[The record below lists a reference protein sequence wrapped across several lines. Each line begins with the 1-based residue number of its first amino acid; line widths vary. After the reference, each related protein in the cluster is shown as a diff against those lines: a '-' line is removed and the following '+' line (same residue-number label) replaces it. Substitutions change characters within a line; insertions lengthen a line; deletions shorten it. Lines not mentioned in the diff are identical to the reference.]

1 MVPSTTPLLQ
11 ILVGLGGL
19 GLGQSAMAL
28 ETVPTSPTNSLA
40 LCPSATKFCAVA
52 PTKAPPAMAFSPTD
66 CQENCQA
73 DAQLDTVGWA
83 LPTLDPELAQ
93 QPSPQLSPAIAL
105 APETVALDTV
115 GWALPTLDSKP
126 AQPLP
131 QLPQAIAL
139 APETVALD
147 TVGWALPTLD
157 SKPAQPS
164 PQIPQA
170 IASPPPTTLALDP
183 EAMVEDLPQ
192 GAIAPTLDLD
202 PAVIE
207 GSPTLQRW
215 LERIPDV
222 ADDIRHQPSFRS
234 RLRAGYAQ
242 FPSTAGAGGFGAAI
256 EDVFVV
262 PGTGLTASADYSR
275 SWNGQREAYG
285 GEARYYLLPLGG
297 YVNIAPT
304 VGYRSLNTPAYQTDG
319 LDVGLRLMLVPS
331 RGGGADLALSQR
343 WVAPGSEGEVGITS
357 LAIGYAV
364 TRQLR
369 LGTDFQ
375 LQNSRFGQDSRFGL
389 SLELLL

>member
-1 MVPSTTPLLQ
+1 MSSTTPLLQ

-28 ETVPTSPTNSLA
+28 ETVPALASDSLA
-40 LCPSATKFCAVA
+40 ICPSAAKVCAVA
-52 PTKAPPAMAFSPTD
+52 PAKAPLATAFSPTD
-66 CQENCQA
+66 CQENCPIDRQTN
-73 DAQLDTVGWA
+73 AQLD
-83 LPTLDPELAQ
+83 P
-93 QPSPQLSPAIAL
+93 
-105 APETVALDTV
+105 V
-115 GWALPTLDSKP
+115 GWALPTLDS
-126 AQPLP
+126 
-131 QLPQAIAL
+131 AL
-139 APETVALD
+139 
-147 TVGWALPTLD
+147 
-157 SKPAQPS
+157 AQPS
-164 PQIPQA
+164 PQFPQA
-170 IASPPPTTLALDP
+170 IAPPQPETLALDP
-183 EAMVEDLPQ
+183 EAMVEDPPQ

-207 GSPTLQRW
+207 SSPTLQRW
-215 LERIPDV
+215 LDRIPDV
-222 ADDIRHQPSFRS
+222 ADDIRNQPSFRT

-242 FPSTAGAGGFGAAI
+242 FPSTAQIGGFGAAV
-256 EDVFVV
+256 EDVFLVA
-262 PGTGLTASADYSR
+262 GTGLSASADYSR
-275 SWNGQREAYG
+275 SWNGDRASYG

-304 VGYRSLNTPAYQTDG
+304 VGYRSLHTPAYQTDG

>member
-1 MVPSTTPLLQ
+1 VVPSTTQLVQ

-28 ETVPTSPTNSLA
+28 ETVPALPPDSLT
-40 LCPSATKFCAVA
+40 LCPSAAKPCAEA
-52 PTKAPPAMAFSPTD
+52 PTKAPMAMAASPPK
-66 CQENCQA
+66 CQENSKKNCQP
-73 DAQLDTVGWA
+73 DAPLQTVGWA
-83 LPTLDPELAQ
+83 LPTIDPELAQ
-93 QPSPQLSPAIAL
+93 PPPQLPLAIAL
-105 APETVALDTV
+105 TPAT
-115 GWALPTLDSKP
+115 
-126 AQPLP
+126 AQP
-131 QLPQAIAL
+131 A
-139 APETVALD
+139 
-147 TVGWALPTLD
+147 
-157 SKPAQPS
+157 
-164 PQIPQA
+164 
-170 IASPPPTTLALDP
+170 TLASDTLAVTPD
-183 EAMVEDLPQ
+183 
-192 GAIAPTLDLD
+192 LDLD
-202 PAVIE
+202 PAVID

-215 LERIPDV
+215 LERIPDI
-222 ADDIRHQPSFRS
+222 ADEIRHQPSFRT

-242 FPSTAGAGGFGAAI
+242 FPSNAQIGGFGAAV
-256 EDVFVV
+256 EDVFLV
-262 PGTGLTASADYSR
+262 PGTGLSASADYSR
-275 SWNGQREAYG
+275 SWNGDRQSYG

-304 VGYRSLNTPAYQTDG
+304 VGYRSLHTPAYQTDG